1 MEAMETPREAR
12 HANAGRVAPLAEAV
26 DALLRQASPA
36 AGYAHETVGVY
47 RVLCRR
53 LPSGLAPLLL
63 AAADGALYVPRD
75 GDDPREAKAE
85 ARPAPPADPGVQD
98 GASGVAP
105 PAGRGAQDSLGAS
118 PATVMGAV
126 LRDRRAR
133 PAGGTLII
141 RFPPSLGGQ
150 ARTCALWSLPAYL
163 AAQAGPDQLWK

>member
-75 GDDPREAKAE
+75 GDDP
-85 ARPAPPADPGVQD
+85 
-98 GASGVAP
+98 
-105 PAGRGAQDSLGAS
+105 
-118 PATVMGAV
+118 
-126 LRDRRAR
+126 DRRAR